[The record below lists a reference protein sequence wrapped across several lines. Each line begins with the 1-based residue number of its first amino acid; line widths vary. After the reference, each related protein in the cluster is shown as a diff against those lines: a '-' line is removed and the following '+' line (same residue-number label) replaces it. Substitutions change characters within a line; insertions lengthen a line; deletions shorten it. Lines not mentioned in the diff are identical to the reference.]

1 MGVKLGAV
9 CSVSQGRNLASLSA
23 VFGINSVSVSA
34 PSDFVPPP
42 SIDFLPDYANSNMFV
57 PKTINLSKS
66 ESVIFKIR

>member
-9 CSVSQGRNLASLSA
+9 CSVSQGRNFASLSA

-34 PSDFVPPP
+34 PSDFIRPPN
-42 SIDFLPDYANSNMFV
+42 IDFSPDYANSNMFA